1 MPKTTRGSVL
11 FLIAGLA
18 STAGLA
24 AGAAPPQE
32 CHGGAIDLGGPT
44 LWAELAGAGEVTVV
58 FETGNG
64 ADSTVWTEI
73 AAQVRAA
80 GTRTFLYDRAGTG
93 RSSPDPRLYTID
105 NEAQALRSLLARCG
119 VGGPVVLAAHS
130 YGGFISQL
138 LAASG
143 RAGDA
148 FRIAGLVLV
157 DANIPAFFTAAE
169 VDAIL
174 ARYRPQYDALRK
186 QAPALAATI
195 IPILEAYPATVAR
208 MRHVRLPARLPVID
222 IYAEHSWAE
231 TAESATAM
239 RAAHIAFAAAGS
251 HRKSVYA
258 AGSSH
263 QVMSDRPDLVVA
275 AIAEAIA
282 CARAPGSCR
291 W

>member
-1 MPKTTRGSVL
+1 LARAQRRAAS

-18 STAGLA
+18 CGAPLA
-24 AGAAPPQE
+24 PEAAPPHE
-32 CHGGAIDLGGPT
+32 CRGGATDIGGRT

-73 AAQVRAA
+73 AAQVRATGA
-80 GTRTFLYDRAGTG
+80 RTFLYDRAGTG
-93 RSSPDPRLYTID
+93 RSAPDPRPYAID
-105 NEAQALRSLLARCG
+105 HEAEALRLLLSRCG
-119 VGGPVVLAAHS
+119 VGGPVVLTAHS

-143 RAGDA
+143 RREDA
-148 FRIAGLVLV
+148 FRVAGLVLV
-157 DANIPAFFTAAE
+157 DANIPEFFTASE

-195 IPILEAYPATVAR
+195 LPILEAYPATAER
-208 MRHVRLPARLPVID
+208 MRRVRLPARLPVID

-231 TAESATAM
+231 SAESAAAM
-239 RAAHIAFAAAGS
+239 RQAHLAFAAAGR

-263 QVMSDRPDLVVA
+263 QVMSDRPDLVLA
-275 AIAEAIA
+275 AIAKASA